1 MQEPIR
7 IFEMGRTCDY
17 SDVPASPS
25 PEDFQYLRQ
34 KVQEL
39 EEKLQSRSRNSSLPR
54 SITVNDDGGLG
65 GVPIGVSPN
74 PASLYAPLLFL
85 DSDAYDYGRFTIPKP
100 RMLVP
105 PEILETLGDIGEVQ
119 AIIDTYFLTVHTWMP
134 IVSKKRL
141 YQQLMNPLVE
151 QNADFGLLYLCLKLV
166 IQRPHEPP
174 ASVQTPL
181 YSIAKRFYFLVETSG
196 VYSLTL
202 LQAGILISLYE
213 LGHAVY
219 PAAYLSLGQCAR
231 LGHALGI
238 HGKDTPQMLHKV
250 GTWTELEERRRVWWA
265 VVILERYVNLGSKG
279 HPLATED
286 PSRDT
291 YLPAND
297 TMWDGSVGFFSTSG
311 HPGTHKHPQEIITNE
326 PLLVSSSTNIQ
337 VGCFARLAQASHLL
351 GRVLRHTNDLPADIP
366 FRLEEARQLD
376 RTIRALYKLL
386 PGEGPEDSISISN
399 PLAICFSAIM
409 TLYSP
414 YTCQAPGQS
423 PSELTYSAE
432 TLTSLKSLSS
442 EVARLAHDILTSLSP
457 NHANR
462 NPSSPTTYNIEQTSP
477 LILDCM
483 YQAAANYAWLVRE
496 TGEREYVDSFQVLKG
511 LFGVVAGRW
520 RAAGEYLKI
529 LEVTERELGVL

>member
-1 MQEPIR
+1 
-7 IFEMGRTCDY
+7 MGRTCDY

-39 EEKLQSRSRNSSLPR
+39 EEKLQNRVRNTSVPR
-54 SITVNDDGGLG
+54 SITMNDDSGMG
-65 GVPIGVSPN
+65 GVPIGANSS

-85 DSDAYDYGRFTIPKP
+85 DSDAYEYGRFTIPKP
-100 RMLVP
+100 RMPVP
-105 PEILETLGDIGEVQ
+105 SEVLETLGDIGEVQ
-119 AIIDTYFLTVHTWMP
+119 SIIDTYFLTVHTWMP
-134 IVSKKRL
+134 MVSKKRL

-151 QNADFGLLYLCLKLV
+151 QNADFGLLYLCMKLV
-166 IQRPHEPP
+166 IQRPPEPP
-174 ASVQTPL
+174 ASVQIPL

-196 VYSLTL
+196 VYSLAL

-213 LGHAVY
+213 LGQGIY
-219 PAAYLSLGQCAR
+219 PAAYLSIGQCAR

-238 HGKDTPQMLHKV
+238 HGKDAPQMLHKV

-297 TMWDGSVGFFSTSG
+297 TMWDGSAGFFSNSHTSA
-311 HPGTHKHPQEIITNE
+311 HKHPQEIIANE

-351 GRVLRHTNDLPADIP
+351 GRVLRHTNDLPADIA

-386 PGEGPEDSISISN
+386 PGEGPEDIID
-399 PLAICFSAIM
+399 SAIM

-414 YTCQAPGQS
+414 YTCQSLGQS

-432 TLTSLKSLSS
+432 ILASLKSLSS
-442 EVARLAHDILTSLSP
+442 EVVRLAHDILACLNP
-457 NHANR
+457 NHPNH
-462 NPSSPTTYNIEQTSP
+462 NHNSPTTYSIEQTSP

-496 TGEREYVDSFQVLKG
+496 TGEREFIDSFKVLKG
-511 LFGVVAGRW
+511 LFAVAASRW